1 MVSLTDRQRQICLL
15 LSVGQAAKSIARLLD
30 IGVRTVEL
38 EKQQIAASLKIPTRQ
53 LTIWAVENRTDLF
66 KAIKD
71 KKAVPKSILDLIR
84 ST

>member
-66 KAIKD
+66 EAIKD
-71 KKAVPKSILDLIR
+71 KKAVPKSILDLIG

>member
-30 IGVRTVEL
+30 IGLRTVEM
-38 EKQQIAASLKIPTRQ
+38 EKQQVAASLKIPTRQ

-66 KAIKD
+66 EAIKD
-71 KKAVPKSILDLIR
+71 KKAVPKSILDLIG

>member
-15 LSVGQAAKSIARLLD
+15 LSVGQTAKSIARLLD
-30 IGVRTVEL
+30 IGLRTVEM
-38 EKQQIAASLKIPTRQ
+38 EKQQVAASLKIPTRQ

-66 KAIKD
+66 EAIKD
-71 KKAVPKSILDLIR
+71 KKAVPKSILDLIG

>member
-66 KAIKD
+66 EAIKD